1 MTGTG
6 REGFLRYDS
15 SCRVTPRGPAQHPAV
30 LDSSLHRFVRP
41 DKGCP
46 LQSLTTACA
55 DVRPRTEGL
64 PSTLPPCTDENKK
77 KTFLITSGKKIFFF
91 DRERKRQRL
100 ALERRRQISH
110 EDAHETYNCGERR
123 PTGLERR
130 TRTRRPWLVGNAERS
145 IASSIQDSRRARWQA
160 LAGGVGG
167 ERKQGRSHKWWE
179 A

>member
-6 REGFLRYDS
+6 REGFLRFLLPCHAKVAS
-15 SCRVTPRGPAQHPAV
+15 TTPQQFSIRHFIALSDQTKAV
-30 LDSSLHRFVRP
+30 RFR
-41 DKGCP
+41 
-46 LQSLTTACA
+46 SLTTACG

-64 PSTLPPCTDENKK
+64 PSTLPQCTDENKK

-145 IASSIQDSRRARWQA
+145 IASSIQDSRRARWQP